1 MISAT
6 IIGRLTRDP
15 EQQQVGQ
22 YNVTRF
28 TVASNSTRKNRE
40 GEYDNTFVRC
50 TVFGRQGDVIAQRFQ
65 KGQPIIV
72 SGELSTST
80 WKDKQGQDRTSVEM
94 SVQNFSFTLQDRFQ
108 NQSLGQDHVEEVSD
122 DDMPFQEVKKCRC

>member
-28 TVASNSTRKNRE
+28 TVASNSTRKNRD

-108 NQSLGQDHVEEVSD
+108 NQSLGQDHVEVVSD
-122 DDMPFQEVKKCRC
+122 DDMPF

>member
-22 YNVTRF
+22 YDVTRF

-50 TVFGRQGDVIAQRFQ
+50 TVFGRQGDVITQRFQ

-122 DDMPFQEVKKCRC
+122 DDMPF

>member
-65 KGQPIIV
+65 KGQPIID

-122 DDMPFQEVKKCRC
+122 DDMPF

>member
-15 EQQQVGQ
+15 EQQQAGQ

-28 TVASNSTRKNRE
+28 TVASNSTRKNRD

-50 TVFGRQGDVIAQRFQ
+50 TVVGRQGDVIAQRFQ

-122 DDMPFQEVKKCRC
+122 DDMPF

>member
-15 EQQQVGQ
+15 EQQQAGQ
-22 YNVTRF
+22 YNVTHF
-28 TVASNSTRKNRE
+28 TVASNSTRKNRD
-40 GEYDNTFVRC
+40 GEYDTTFVRC

-65 KGQPIIV
+65 RGQPIIV

-80 WKDKQGQDRTSVEM
+80 WQDKQGQERTSTELN
-94 SVQNFSFTLQDRFQ
+94 VQNFSFTPQDKFQ
-108 NQSLGQDHVEEVSD
+108 SQAPAQQGQDEEVTD
-122 DDMPFQEVKKCRC
+122 DDMPF

>member
-28 TVASNSTRKNRE
+28 TVASNSTRKNRD

-50 TVFGRQGDVIAQRFQ
+50 AVFGRQGDVIAQRFQ

-72 SGELSTST
+72 SGELSTSA

-122 DDMPFQEVKKCRC
+122 DDMPF

>member
-28 TVASNSTRKNRE
+28 TVAPNSTRKNRE

-122 DDMPFQEVKKCRC
+122 DDMPF

>member
-6 IIGRLTRDP
+6 IIGRITRDP
-15 EQQQVGQ
+15 EQQQVAQ

-108 NQSLGQDHVEEVSD
+108 NQSLGQGHDEEVTD
-122 DDMPFQEVKKCRC
+122 DDMPF

>member
-22 YNVTRF
+22 YNVTHF

-108 NQSLGQDHVEEVSD
+108 NQSLGQGHDEEVTD
-122 DDMPFQEVKKCRC
+122 DDMPF

>member
-22 YNVTRF
+22 YSVTRF

-122 DDMPFQEVKKCRC
+122 DDMPF

>member
-50 TVFGRQGDVIAQRFQ
+50 TVFGRRGDVIAQRFQ

-122 DDMPFQEVKKCRC
+122 DDMPF

>member
-15 EQQQVGQ
+15 EQQQAGQ

-122 DDMPFQEVKKCRC
+122 DDMPF

>member
-50 TVFGRQGDVIAQRFQ
+50 TVFGRQGDVIAQRFR

-122 DDMPFQEVKKCRC
+122 DDMPF

>member
-15 EQQQVGQ
+15 EQQQAGQ
-22 YNVTRF
+22 YNVTHF
-28 TVASNSTRKNRE
+28 TVASSSTRKNRD
-40 GEYDNTFVRC
+40 GEYDTTFVRC

-65 KGQPIIV
+65 RGQPIIV

-80 WKDKQGQDRTSVEM
+80 WQDKQGQERTSTELN
-94 SVQNFSFTLQDRFQ
+94 VQNFSFAPQDKFQ
-108 NQSLGQDHVEEVSD
+108 SQTPAQQGQEEEITD
-122 DDMPFQEVKKCRC
+122 DDMPF

>member
-50 TVFGRQGDVIAQRFQ
+50 TVFGRQGDVIAQRFH

-80 WKDKQGQDRTSVEM
+80 WQDKQGQDRTSVEM

-108 NQSLGQDHVEEVSD
+108 NQSLGQDHDEEVTD
-122 DDMPFQEVKKCRC
+122 DDMPF

>member
-22 YNVTRF
+22 YNVTHF
-28 TVASNSTRKNRE
+28 TVASNSTRKNRD

-108 NQSLGQDHVEEVSD
+108 NQSLGQGRDEEVTD
-122 DDMPFQEVKKCRC
+122 DDMPF

>member
-50 TVFGRQGDVIAQRFQ
+50 TVFGRQGDVIAQCFQ

-122 DDMPFQEVKKCRC
+122 DDMPF

>member
-15 EQQQVGQ
+15 EQQQAGQ

-28 TVASNSTRKNRE
+28 TVASNSTRKNRD

-108 NQSLGQDHVEEVSD
+108 SQSPGQDHVEEVSD
-122 DDMPFQEVKKCRC
+122 DDMPF

>member
-22 YNVTRF
+22 YNVTHF
-28 TVASNSTRKNRE
+28 TIASNSTRKNRE

-108 NQSLGQDHVEEVSD
+108 NQSLGQGHDEEVTD
-122 DDMPFQEVKKCRC
+122 DDMPF

>member
-15 EQQQVGQ
+15 EQQQAGQ
-22 YNVTRF
+22 YNVTHF

-108 NQSLGQDHVEEVSD
+108 NQSLGQGHDEEVTD
-122 DDMPFQEVKKCRC
+122 DDMPF

>member
-6 IIGRLTRDP
+6 IIGRLTRNP

-65 KGQPIIV
+65 KGQTIIV

-122 DDMPFQEVKKCRC
+122 DDMPF

>member
-15 EQQQVGQ
+15 EQQQIGQ
-22 YNVTRF
+22 YNVTHF
-28 TVASNSTRKNRE
+28 TVASNSTRKNRD

-122 DDMPFQEVKKCRC
+122 DDMPF

>member
-50 TVFGRQGDVIAQRFQ
+50 TVFGRQGDVTAQRFQ

-122 DDMPFQEVKKCRC
+122 DDMPF

>member
-22 YNVTRF
+22 YNVTHF

-80 WKDKQGQDRTSVEM
+80 WKDKQGKDRTSVEM

-108 NQSLGQDHVEEVSD
+108 NQSVGQDHDEQGTD
-122 DDMPFQEVKKCRC
+122 DDMPF